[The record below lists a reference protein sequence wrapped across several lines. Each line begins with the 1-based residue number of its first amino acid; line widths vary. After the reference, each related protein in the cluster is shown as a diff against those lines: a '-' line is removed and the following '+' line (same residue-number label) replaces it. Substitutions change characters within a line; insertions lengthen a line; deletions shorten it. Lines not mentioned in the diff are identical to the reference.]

1 MGENTVNGDAKTE
14 TTNDKTEVKS
24 VAGEAVNEKK
34 DADVKESAGQNEEEA
49 VEKDDTGNKQEAA
62 DDVGDG
68 DKHNADDD
76 EQDEE
81 DDELGEDSKGYKMSF
96 KSSLYIKIMGFKR
109 LPSMAEELKL
119 YYKFFVE
126 TLGVSPP
133 LVQIPG
139 PDDVS
144 VFFQLKSVED
154 RQKVFSQMKGKVY
167 MWRDYKLGVKRVVL
181 KSLSDKKE
189 FGKLPL
195 DEAIKILYPY
205 KELPYS
211 QQLKQKSAIAKHAA
225 DLVLPK
231 ESLSKSL
238 KTKKNMRSFRIREIV
253 PMIPVE
259 GYDYYASFS
268 IEEDPDT
275 KEILV
280 GLRAMSE
287 DREKTAIVPLDLC
300 LSIPRQMAIVVKSFV
315 DSLPEIGFHPYNP
328 KTREGDILGVTLKM
342 TLSGR
347 FILTVIIPK
356 LETLHFKQLTEDGVE
371 REEGDEAFSMEGEV
385 KVEPVDAETAKAE
398 EVSTEAKPE
407 EKKSDQEESTKEG
420 EEAKTTKE
428 GDEEAKTNEEN
439 SASEVTEN
447 NSNSQVF
454 RIEETY
460 SYMTKKKME
469 EAKEKIEKYFDKNG
483 KELSIDS
490 VYLSMVYAGYLS
502 SMLTGKDDTSPAAN
516 HILGLA
522 YVPDNYNG
530 LILRVTWE
538 RDSYVKSL
546 RSILGLIEAQ
556 GKISSSSRVYLI
568 SPYRLVGL
576 YLAKKCAH
584 VTMVYYWSRDNMN
597 ELQSWAKSVG
607 VNNIEFINA
616 KLQPKRM
623 FPPDNAV
630 TIVWQSTKPSLV
642 HRFLVSGITNFIFV
656 SYWIKDPTHSYVKQH
671 EKQFETV
678 LNKLRISYLYP
689 VDIAPYTE
697 RFGMVVFFNGRS
709 GTAPPA
715 SSGGIANRLGYPS
728 RPPALIGGGKSGP
741 KGGKPPSL
749 MNKRIPPRSLTDRM
763 DRGRSGGSWG
773 PDPWAGGSQDMQ
785 LDQVASGVMQNLQAV
800 SQQMQAVLPSL
811 MQSQMVS
818 PPNHSGGS
826 WGNKRRYDDYD
837 NDSYDRQWGGPS
849 KRRKDGPGNREE
861 ITGGGKRGDGSLTNQ
876 AWGEHN
882 TSMSGYERRRYLAEP
897 PEWTDSIR
905 QVITYNRPS
914 NNSSSWR
921 SRHSSY

>member
-14 TTNDKTEVKS
+14 AATNDKTEIKS
-24 VAGEAVNEKK
+24 SEGDAVPENK
-34 DADVKESAGQNEEEA
+34 DAEVQESAGQNEEEA
-49 VEKDDTGNKQEAA
+49 GDETATKQGAGDE
-62 DDVGDG
+62 VGDG
-68 DKHNADDD
+68 DEKDADHD

-167 MWRDYKLGVKRVVL
+167 IWKEYKLGVKRVVL

-211 QQLKQKSAIAKHAA
+211 QQLKKKSAIAKNAA

-371 REEGDEAFSMEGEV
+371 REEGDETFTMEGVVTEE
-385 KVEPVDAETAKAE
+385 KPSEPETEKPKEAPVEEKPAAE
-398 EVSTEAKPE
+398 EKKPE
-407 EKKSDQEESTKEG
+407 EGAESTNN
-420 EEAKTTKE
+420 EEAKTKE
-428 GDEEAKTNEEN
+428 GDEEKTNEDNN
-439 SASEVTEN
+439 SEAKEN
-447 NSNSQVF
+447 NANSQVF

-556 GKISSSSRVYLI
+556 GKINSSSRVYLI

-689 VDIAPYTE
+689 IDIAPYTE
-697 RFGMVVFFNGRS
+697 RYGMVVFFNGRS
-709 GTAPPA
+709 GTAP
-715 SSGGIANRLGYPS
+715 SGSGIANRLGYPN
-728 RPPALIGGGKSGP
+728 RPPALIGGGGGKSGP

-763 DRGRSGGSWG
+763 DRGRSGSSWG
-773 PDPWAGGSQDMQ
+773 PDPWAGGSQDMQPGVDSTLAQ

-849 KRRKDGPGNREE
+849 KRRKEGPGNRNNWWRKA
-861 ITGGGKRGDGSLTNQ
+861 G
-876 AWGEHN
+876 
-882 TSMSGYERRRYLAEP
+882 RREP
-897 PEWTDSIR
+897 
-905 QVITYNRPS
+905 Y
-914 NNSSSWR
+914 
-921 SRHSSY
+921 